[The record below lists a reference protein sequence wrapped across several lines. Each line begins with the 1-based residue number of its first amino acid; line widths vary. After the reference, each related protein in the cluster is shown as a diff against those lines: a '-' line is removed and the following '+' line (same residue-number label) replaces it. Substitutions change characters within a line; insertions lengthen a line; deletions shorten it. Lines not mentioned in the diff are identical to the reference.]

1 VDLGGVVVAME
12 RFVMPTFIR
21 FSGAPGPDRVVEP
34 ELDMER
40 RQNRRRNPT
49 LDLVRSL
56 VLWLMPAT
64 RTTAPPMRSIDRELS
79 EGSNDYF

>member
-1 VDLGGVVVAME
+1 MAME
-12 RFVMPTFIR
+12 RFVMPNFIR

-40 RQNRRRNPT
+40 RTNRGRNPAV
-49 LDLVRSL
+49 DRFRSL
-56 VLWLMPAT
+56 MRWLMPAT
-64 RTTAPPMRSIDRELS
+64 RTTAPPMRSVDRELS